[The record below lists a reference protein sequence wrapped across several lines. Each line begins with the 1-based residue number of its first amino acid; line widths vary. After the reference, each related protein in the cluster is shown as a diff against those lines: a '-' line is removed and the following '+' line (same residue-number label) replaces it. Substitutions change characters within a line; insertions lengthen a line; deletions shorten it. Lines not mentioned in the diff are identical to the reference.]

1 LDKNLILWYYIWWSY
16 WLVNT
21 CQIVASLAGEL
32 VFGDRKA
39 MSSRTASF
47 TLALQFV
54 CDSQDVAIPLTSERF
69 G

>member
-1 LDKNLILWYYIWWSY
+1 
-16 WLVNT
+16 
-21 CQIVASLAGEL
+21 VASLAGEL